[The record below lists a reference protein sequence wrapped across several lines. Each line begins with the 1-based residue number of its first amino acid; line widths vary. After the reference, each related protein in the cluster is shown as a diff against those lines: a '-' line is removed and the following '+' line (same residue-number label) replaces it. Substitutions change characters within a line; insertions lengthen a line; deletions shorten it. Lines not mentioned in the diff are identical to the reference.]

1 MPASADELYY
11 RDKPLSQWLT
21 AAPDGEDAWQG
32 IGLALKSAVG
42 QLAKAAR
49 EGDREQRL
57 RAVKALSALGEQM
70 QWVLPALLGAL
81 KEVALDGR
89 DPAVREEAVE
99 ALSQHIGPHA
109 GQQLSALSE
118 ALRDELPAVRL
129 GATRALAELG
139 PRGYPAVPGLI
150 HVSQWDHDGAVRTH
164 AAVAIWKIDRRDRIA
179 VPVLMRSLREPD
191 EVLRWV
197 AADCLGDI
205 GADAIDAVPDLRLA
219 LADTYRTPLVR
230 QAIKLA
236 LDRIE
241 RAAQAVS
248 A

>member
-11 RDKPLSQWLT
+11 RDQPLSQWLT
-21 AAPDGEDAWQG
+21 AAPDGENVWQG
-32 IGLALKSAVG
+32 IGQALKATVSH
-42 QLAKAAR
+42 LAR
-49 EGDREQRL
+49 EAQEGNGEQRL
-57 RAVKALSALGEQM
+57 RAVRALSSLGEQM
-70 QWVLPALLGAL
+70 QWVLPALQGAL
-81 KEVALDGR
+81 KEVALEDR
-89 DPAVREEAVE
+89 DPAVREEAVG

-109 GQQLSALSE
+109 GQKLSALAD
-118 ALRDELPAVRL
+118 ALKDELPAVRL

-139 PRGYPAVPGLI
+139 ARGYPAVPGLI

-205 GADAIDAVPDLRLA
+205 GAEALDAVPDLKMA

-236 LDRIE
+236 LERIE
-241 RAAQAVS
+241 QAAQAVS

>member
-1 MPASADELYY
+1 MSASADELNY
-11 RDKPLSQWLT
+11 RDRPLSQWLT
-21 AAPDGEDAWQG
+21 ADQDVEDVWQG
-32 IGLALKSAVG
+32 IGLAIKATVR
-42 QLAKAAR
+42 QLEQAAR
-49 EGDREQRL
+49 SAEPGQRL
-57 RAVKALSALGEQM
+57 RAVRALSALGEQM
-70 QWVLPALLGAL
+70 QWVLPALQRAL
-81 KEVALDGR
+81 KEVALDDG
-89 DPAVREEAVE
+89 DPSVRNEAVE
-99 ALSQHIGPHA
+99 ALSNHIGPHA

-139 PRGYPAVPGLI
+139 PRGYPAIPGLI

-205 GADAIDAVPDLRLA
+205 GADAADAVPDLKMA

-236 LDRIE
+236 LERIE
-241 RAAQAVS
+241 RAAKA
-248 A
+248 ATA

>member
-1 MPASADELYY
+1 MSASADELNY
-11 RDKPLSQWLT
+11 RDRPLSQWL
-21 AAPDGEDAWQG
+21 AADQDGDDVWQG
-32 IGLALKSAVG
+32 IGLAIKATVRQLEQSARG
-42 QLAKAAR
+42 A
-49 EGDREQRL
+49 ESSQRL
-57 RAVKALSALGEQM
+57 RAVRALSALGEQM
-70 QWVLPALLGAL
+70 QWVLPALQRAL
-81 KEVALDGR
+81 KEVALDDR
-89 DPAVREEAVE
+89 DPSVRNQAVE

-139 PRGYPAVPGLI
+139 PRGYPAIPGLI

-205 GADAIDAVPDLRLA
+205 GADAADAVADLRMA

-236 LDRIE
+236 LERIE
-241 RAAQAVS
+241 RAAQA
-248 A
+248 AIA